1 MECYNVTITYWK
13 DIILLDW
20 IIVSVSPSA
29 GRHVAHGSIFYTL
42 CAAQDWSML
51 SPPTEEVYWAL
62 HLIPS
67 ILGGQH
73 SMNSLRVEPAHGL
86 RTGPHSN
93 RKG

>member
-1 MECYNVTITYWK
+1 V
-13 DIILLDW
+13 LDW
-20 IIVSVSPSA
+20 NIVSVPPSA
-29 GRHVAHGSIFYTL
+29 GRHVVHASIIYTS
-42 CAAQDWSML
+42 CTAQDWNTL
-51 SPPTEEVYWAL
+51 PLPTEEVYWAL